1 MPEIKALNGTVRVDR
16 NEEGEVFL
24 HVQEDNENKDEA
36 VLFGSQVRMTL
47 NQAVQT
53 YLAIEDQVDTA
64 VKVKLKKDKLRGSD
78 NRTKSV

>member
-24 HVQEDNENKDEA
+24 HVQEDNKNKDEA